1 MKFIASS
8 KLLQQSLQSIS
19 GVLGTNSTLPILDN
33 FLFRLENDELKVT
46 ASDVETTM
54 TVSVSLVKSE
64 DEGIIAIPAKI
75 LLDTL
80 KTFGDIP
87 ITFNVNT
94 ETNQIELITD
104 DGKFKMSGYDGNEYP
119 SNSEMESPS
128 EISISAEILEDA
140 IGKTI
145 FATGNDELRP
155 VMMGV
160 NFEFTA
166 NGLILVGTDAHKLVK
181 YTKKSVV
188 SKSEDSFVVPKKP
201 LNQLKGILGKTNENV
216 VVKYNKT
223 NASFEFD
230 NYSLVCRLV
239 DSKYPNY
246 EAVIPKDNPN
256 TLIVDRLQLLNK
268 IRRVSFFANQS
279 TNQIRLS
286 ISGQELILSAEDLD
300 FTNEAHERLNC
311 SYDGSDLEIGFNS
324 KFILEMLNN
333 LSSEQVIMELS
344 TPGRAGL
351 LLPVVEDDSDEEIL
365 MLVMPIM
372 LTDN

>member
-19 GVLGTNSTLPILDN
+19 GVLGNNSTLPILDN

-54 TVSVSLVKSE
+54 TVSVSLVKAE

-87 ITFNVNT
+87 ITFNINT
-94 ETNQIELITD
+94 ENNQIELITD

-119 SNSEMESPS
+119 STNEMESP
-128 EISISAEILEDA
+128 AEITIKAEVLEDA

-181 YTKKSVV
+181 YTKKSVI
-188 SKSEDSFVVPKKP
+188 SETEDSFVVPKKP
-201 LNQLKGILGKTNENV
+201 LNQLKGILGKTNEDV

-223 NASFEFD
+223 NALFEFD
-230 NYSLVCRLV
+230 NYSLICRLV

-256 TLIVDRLQLLNK
+256 TLIVDRVQLLNK

-286 ISGQELILSAEDLD
+286 ISGQELVLSAEDLD

-324 KFILEMLNN
+324 KFIIEMLNN
-333 LSSEQVIMELS
+333 LNSEQITMELS

-351 LLPVVEDDSDEEIL
+351 LLPVAEEDTDEEIL

>member
-1 MKFIASS
+1 
-8 KLLQQSLQSIS
+8 LQRGLQSIS

-33 FLFRLENDELKVT
+33 FLFSLENDELTVT

-54 TVSVSLVKSE
+54 TVIIPLVKSE
-64 DEGIIAIPAKI
+64 DEGIIAIPAKL

-87 ITFNVNT
+87 ITFNIDT
-94 ETNQIELITD
+94 DSSLIELIID
-104 DGKFKMSGYDGNEYP
+104 DGKFKMSGFDGNEFP
-119 SNSEMESPS
+119 SNTEMESPS
-128 EISISAEILEDA
+128 QVKISAEVLENA
-140 IGKTI
+140 IAKTI

-181 YTKKSVV
+181 YTKKSI
-188 SKSEDSFVVPKKP
+188 KSDLEDSFVVPKKP
-201 LNQLKGILGKTNENV
+201 LMMLKGNLGKVNEDV
-216 VVKYNKT
+216 IVKYTKS
-223 NASFEFD
+223 NALFEFE
-230 NYSLVCRLV
+230 NYTLMCRLV
-239 DSKYPNY
+239 DNKYPNY

-256 TLIVDRLQLLNK
+256 TLTVDRIQLLNK

-286 ISGQELILSAEDLD
+286 ISGQELVLSAEDLD

-311 SYDGSDLEIGFNS
+311 SYNGGDLEIGFNS
-324 KFILEMLNN
+324 KFILEMLNS
-333 LSSEQVIMELS
+333 LDSEQIVLELS

-351 LLPVVEDDSDEEIL
+351 LLPVDDKETDEEIL

-372 LTDN
+372 LTEN

>member
-19 GVLGTNSTLPILDN
+19 GVLGANSTLPILDN

-87 ITFNVNT
+87 ITFNVNS
-94 ETNQIELITD
+94 ETNLIELITD
-104 DGKFKMSGYDGNEYP
+104 DGKFKMSGFDGNEYP
-119 SNSEMESPS
+119 TNSEMESPS
-128 EISISAEILEDA
+128 EITISAEILEDA
-140 IGKTI
+140 ISKTI

-181 YTKKSVV
+181 YTKKSII
-188 SKSEDSFVVPKKP
+188 SESEDSFVVPKKP
-201 LNQLKGILGKTNENV
+201 LNQLKGILGKTNEDV
-216 VVKYNKT
+216 KVKYNKT

-230 NYSLVCRLV
+230 NYSLICRLV

-256 TLIVDRLQLLNK
+256 TLVVDRIQLLNK

-286 ISGQELILSAEDLD
+286 ISGQELVLSAEDLD

-333 LSSEQVIMELS
+333 LNSEQVIMELS

-351 LLPVVEDDSDEEIL
+351 LLPVVEEDSDEEIL

-372 LTDN
+372 LTEN

>member
-33 FLFRLENDELKVT
+33 FLFRLENDELKIT

-166 NGLILVGTDAHKLVK
+166 KGLILVGTDAHKLVK
-181 YTKKSVV
+181 YTKKSVI
-188 SKSEDSFVVPKKP
+188 SETEDSFVVPKKP
-201 LNQLKGILGKTNENV
+201 LNQLKSILGKTNENV

-230 NYSLVCRLV
+230 NYSLICRLV

-256 TLIVDRLQLLNK
+256 TLVVDRLQLLNK

-286 ISGQELILSAEDLD
+286 ISGQELVLSAEDLD

-333 LSSEQVIMELS
+333 LSSEEVIMELS

>member
-54 TVSVSLVKSE
+54 TVAVSLVKSE
-64 DEGIIAIPAKI
+64 NEGIIAIPARI

-87 ITFNVNT
+87 ITFNIDT
-94 ETNQIELITD
+94 DSNQIELVTD

-128 EISISAEILEDA
+128 EIKISAEILEEA

-155 VMMGV
+155 VMMGI

-166 NGLILVGTDAHKLVK
+166 NGLIMVGTDAHKLVK

-188 SKSEDSFVVPKKP
+188 SDNEDSFVVPKKP
-201 LNQLKGILGKTNENV
+201 LNQLKSILGKTNEDV

-223 NASFEFD
+223 NALFEFD
-230 NYSLVCRLV
+230 NYSLICRLV

-256 TLIVDRLQLLNK
+256 TLVVDRLQLLNK

-286 ISGQELILSAEDLD
+286 ISGQELVLSAEDLD

-333 LSSEQVIMELS
+333 LGSEEVTMELS

-351 LLPVVEDDSDEEIL
+351 LLPVTEEDSDEEIL